1 MGKENI
7 IFFTLCLIFGK
18 IFATF
23 SSDPEP
29 TTSTEFGKNDLSVL
43 LCEVGIIRAQLRDKV
58 NICGERLNL
67 SVLFGLD
74 R

>member
-7 IFFTLCLIFGK
+7 SFLTLCLIFGK

-23 SSDPEP
+23 STDPEP

-43 LCEVGIIRAQLRDKV
+43 LSEVGNIRAQLHDKI
-58 NICGERLNL
+58 NICGERLN
-67 SVLFGLD
+67 
-74 R
+74 